1 MDMIN
6 KSEAFA
12 KFIEFDKYY
21 DEDNDLIRNI
31 HTQRPKQNYSNKE
44 FREMNNIGIDSNN
57 NIENIINNYK
67 QIDIDDDLNE

>member
-1 MDMIN
+1 MIN

-21 DEDNDLIRNI
+21 DEESDLIRNI
-31 HTQRPKQNYSNKE
+31 HTQRPKQNYTNKE

-57 NIENIINNYK
+57 NIEDIINNYK

>member
-31 HTQRPKQNYSNKE
+31 HTQRPKQNYTNKE